1 MPRLVA
7 HLLLLITALAWG
19 SVFVA
24 QHWAVGG
31 IGPFGFNGMR
41 FFLGT
46 VLLLPVALWE
56 RRRQPLR
63 LGALSGQD
71 WALLLSLGLVLGL
84 GSAAQQAGIAETSVA
99 NAGFLTTL
107 YVPLVPLI
115 ALLVLR
121 QPVRKVVWPAVAL
134 CLFGTYLL
142 AGLSGFTLHQ
152 GDGIVILGSLF
163 FALHIL
169 VIQAFMRRYET
180 PFQASCLQALVA
192 CLITLPLGLLGE
204 GLETG
209 AMMATLKFTGYAAFM
224 SVFLGFTLQL
234 IGQRYASPST
244 AAILLSMEAVFAAMF
259 GWLILSQTLAPVQI
273 LGCALIFIGVILV
286 EAWPRPADAS
296 TPTSEAADAPDG
308 NPTGKA
314 GAS

>member
-7 HLLLLITALAWG
+7 HFLLLVTALVWG

-24 QHWAVGG
+24 QHWAASA

-41 FFLGT
+41 FLLGT
-46 VLLLPVALWE
+46 ILLLPVALWE
-56 RRRQPLR
+56 RSRRPLR
-63 LGALSGQD
+63 LSSFGRQD
-71 WALLLSLGLVLGL
+71 WALLLGLGLVLGL
-84 GSAAQQAGIAETSVA
+84 GSVAQQAGIAKTSVA

-107 YVPLVPLI
+107 YVPLVPII
-115 ALLVLR
+115 ALLALR
-121 QPVRKVVWPAVAL
+121 QPVRFIVWPAVVL
-134 CLFGTYLL
+134 CLAGTYLL

-169 VIQAFMRRYET
+169 IIQAFMRRYET

-192 CLITLPLGLLGE
+192 CLMTLPLGLFSE
-204 GLETG
+204 GLD
-209 AMMATLKFTGYAAFM
+209 MSVMSATLKFTAYAAFM

-234 IGQRYASPST
+234 IGQRFASPST
-244 AAILLSMEAVFAAMF
+244 AAILLSMEAVFAAFF
-259 GWLILSQTLAPVQI
+259 GWLILSQTLSFVQI

-286 EAWPRPADAS
+286 EAWPRPA
-296 TPTSEAADAPDG
+296 EAVERAPQ
-308 NPTGKA
+308 A

>member
-24 QHWAVGG
+24 QHWAVDG

-41 FFLGT
+41 FLLGT
-46 VLLLPVALWE
+46 LLLLPVALWE
-56 RRRQPLR
+56 RKRQPLH
-63 LGALSGQD
+63 LSALSGQD
-71 WALLLSLGLVLGL
+71 WALLIGLGLVLGL
-84 GSAAQQAGIAETSVA
+84 GSVAQQAGIEHTSVA

-107 YVPLVPLI
+107 YVPLVPII
-115 ALLVLR
+115 ALMVLR
-121 QPVRKVVWPAVAL
+121 QPVRMIVWPAVAL
-134 CLFGTYLL
+134 CLLGTYLL
-142 AGLSGFTLHQ
+142 AGVSGFTLHQ

-169 VIQAFMRRYET
+169 IIQAFMRRYDT

-192 CLITLPLGLLGE
+192 CLMTLPLGLFGE
-204 GLETG
+204 NLDAG
-209 AMMATLKFTGYAAFM
+209 AMMATLKYTGYAAFM

-244 AAILLSMEAVFAAMF
+244 AAILLSMEAVFAALF
-259 GWLILSQTLAPVQI
+259 GWLILSQILSPVQI
-273 LGCALIFIGVILV
+273 LGCALIFIGVVLV
-286 EAWPRPADAS
+286 EAWPRPA
-296 TPTSEAADAPDG
+296 EAEANKGQPES
-308 NPTGKA
+308 KA